1 MKMRNK
7 EPEIKLEKKGSA
19 KSTFYLHEELPE
31 ELKKILSLTSSLSN
45 QREGCHFHLLAKE

>member
-1 MKMRNK
+1 MRNK